1 MFLTMIK
8 CFLSLT
14 LILFSLHS
22 FSQAKAEKINVF
34 WPGENQF
41 NLERKEKKGN
51 EITESFL
58 PKKNSRKKW
67 AMLGTIKTYRNIQ
80 TTYSD
85 SIWSIYNKIVLSHS
99 SDAVFTF
106 LEKDT
111 STKTYWYLYKVQ
123 GVFNQKELRQESA
136 IFFLKQGKYNLFEVC
151 ITVPDRVFPEGFVEK
166 WVSILKKSEIY
177 YDF

>member
-1 MFLTMIK
+1 MRKYIL
-8 CFLSLT
+8 FLS
-14 LILFSLHS
+14 LILFSQCS

-34 WPGENQF
+34 WPAEDQF
-41 NLERKEKKGN
+41 NLEEKGKKGN

-58 PKKNSRKKW
+58 PKKSSRKKW
-67 AMLGTIKTYRNIQ
+67 MMLGTIKTYRNIQ

-85 SIWSIYNKIVLSHS
+85 SIWGIYNKTILSHS

-111 STKTYWYLYKVQ
+111 STKTYWYLYKVEA
-123 GVFNQKELRQESA
+123 VFNQKELRQESA
-136 IFFLKQGKYNLFEVC
+136 IFFLKQGKYNLFEIS

-166 WVSILKKSEIY
+166 WVAIFKKSEIY